1 MKVRV
6 WTIKTQ
12 CLGYKKPKSPKFTE
26 NIEKRTEQ
34 VRPIC
39 VEIYLHYI
47 LSVILYEPL
56 DGVVEDG
63 SKGVFFRFY
72 GLRELVGEVMS
83 DAADE

>member
-63 SKGVFFRFY
+63 SKGVFLGFY
-72 GLRELVGEVMS
+72 SLRELVGEVMS